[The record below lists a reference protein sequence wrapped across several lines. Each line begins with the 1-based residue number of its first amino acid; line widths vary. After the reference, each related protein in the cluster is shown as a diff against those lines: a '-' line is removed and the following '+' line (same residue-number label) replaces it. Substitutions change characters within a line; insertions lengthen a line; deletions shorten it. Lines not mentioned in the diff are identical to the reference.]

1 MKEDI
6 VIEIPKNSNVKYEIE
21 NGQLIVDRI
30 LFGSMSYP
38 ENYGYFEETLD
49 WDGDPLD
56 AIVISSQGFYPKS
69 KVKVRILGAMK
80 MIDGGETDTKIITV
94 IDVDPRF
101 NHIQKLSDVPKHLL
115 NIYKDFFENYKNLQN
130 KKVIIE
136 GFENLEFALKE
147 IKEARDLYKKYKD
160 LDKKTFLEKMR
171 KEFPNK
177 YLD

>member
-6 VIEIPKNSNVKYEIE
+6 VIEIPKGSNVKYEIL
-21 NGQLIVDRI
+21 NGNIVVDRI
-30 LFGSMSYP
+30 LFGSMFYP

-56 AIVISSQGFYPKS
+56 AIVISEQGFYPKS
-69 KVKVRILGAMK
+69 RVKVRIIGAMK

-101 NHIQKLSDVPKHLL
+101 DHIKKLEDIPKHQL

-130 KKVIIE
+130 KKVIIG

-147 IKEARDLYKKYKD
+147 IKEAKELYKKYKN
-160 LDKKTFLEKMR
+160 LDKKTFINKMR

-177 YLD
+177 YIL